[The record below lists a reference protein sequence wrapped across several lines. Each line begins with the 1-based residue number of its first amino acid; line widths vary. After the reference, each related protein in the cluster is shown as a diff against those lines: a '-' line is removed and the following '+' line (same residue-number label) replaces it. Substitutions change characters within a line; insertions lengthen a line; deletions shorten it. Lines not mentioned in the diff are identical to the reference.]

1 MKSTLEKLK
10 RGGHVTIVALGDSI
24 TANTSHNRGYMN
36 WVTLLDIGLH
46 MVYGDESCVVINTG
60 VPGASYRSV
69 LQRLDRDVL
78 RFAPDLVIVALG
90 MNDGGRGLGGLPEFT
105 KEVRQLIDT
114 IQSKCGSDL
123 LLMTPNPV
131 VAETG
136 QSWRED
142 VQPGRITD
150 LNLPLAAYSETLV
163 KIAAE
168 KQCVVIDHYQ
178 AWKNYRYPVDD
189 LHEPYKSSEYQFALW
204 PRMANSTHPGPLGH
218 LAFYREIARVFELPR
233 YFPWE
238 ER

>member
-10 RGGHVTIVALGDSI
+10 RGEYVTIVALGDSI
-24 TANTSHNRGYMN
+24 TANSLHNRGCMN
-36 WVTLLDIGLH
+36 WVSLLEIGLH
-46 MVYGDESCVVINTG
+46 MVYGDESCVVINAG
-60 VPGASYRSV
+60 VPASSYRSA

-90 MNDGGRGLGGLPEFT
+90 MNDGGNGLDGLPEFMQD
-105 KEVRQLIDT
+105 VRRLIDT
-114 IQSKCGSDL
+114 IRSDCGSDI

-142 VQPGRITD
+142 VRPGMITD
-150 LNLPLAAYSETLV
+150 LNRPLEAYSTALME
-163 KIAAE
+163 IAAE
-168 KQCVVIDHYQ
+168 KRCAAIDHYQ
-178 AWKNYRYPVDD
+178 AWKSHRYPVDE
-189 LHEPYKSSEYQFALW
+189 LHEPYKSSECQLSLW

-218 LAFYREIARVFELPR
+218 LAFYREIAKRFELPR

-238 ER
+238 GG